1 MGLLQAE
8 CPICKAVIIDEEGH
22 RIWHNKLILAIDDIV
37 DAVEWESYDGLGRR
51 IRNLLEIIEPTA
63 K

>member
-1 MGLLQAE
+1 MGLFHIE

-37 DAVEWESYDGLGRR
+37 DAIECGSYDGLGRR
-51 IRNLLEIIEPTA
+51 IRNLLEIIEPNA